1 MTKIKMNKQQLLAE
15 THRLKLPKNEYLIV
29 GGGSLTVR
37 DIRETSDIDIVV
49 TTQLFEILKQRDWSF
64 KIRPNGK
71 PKLYNDFI
79 EIYLDV
85 NTENFKRS
93 TSWLIQHADIFDQ
106 VRFID
111 LKSLIGFKQSY
122 GREKDIRDIQLI
134 KTYLT
139 MQK

>member
-1 MTKIKMNKQQLLAE
+1 MNKQQLLAE
-15 THRLKLPKNEYLIV
+15 IHRLKLPKNEYLIV

-79 EIYLDV
+79 EIY
-85 NTENFKRS
+85 
-93 TSWLIQHADIFDQ
+93 
-106 VRFID
+106 
-111 LKSLIGFKQSY
+111 
-122 GREKDIRDIQLI
+122 
-134 KTYLT
+134 
-139 MQK
+139 